1 MPINRTQQM
10 PWQPEGTVYG
20 ALLNFRR
27 EWDIRAPRMAEDP
40 HKAAPKAPVL
50 YVKSANTFNPAGHDL
65 LLEDGIREVD
75 VGGTLGL
82 VIADDGQVAA
92 GALLCD
98 WSVPHMSYYRPPIKF
113 RCRDGYLALPLQTT
127 ACQNL
132 SDWSNLEIEV
142 RLNDAVVQ
150 RVRLSTMVRDLQTL
164 LTDVGEFMSL
174 QPGDVLMVGTDCLPD
189 GSRPKARPGDRI
201 MISAPGFVSLQQT
214 VRLQGGA
221 A

>member
-1 MPINRTQQM
+1 MQINRMPQR

-20 ALLNFRR
+20 TLLNFRR
-27 EWDIRAPRMAEDP
+27 EWDIRAPRMTEDP
-40 HKAAPKAPVL
+40 HKAAPQAPVL

-65 LLEDGIREVD
+65 LLEDGIQEVD
-75 VGGTLGL
+75 MGGTLGL
-82 VIADDGQVAA
+82 VIGEDGQVAA

-127 ACQNL
+127 PCRAL
-132 SDWSNLEIEV
+132 SDWHDLEIEV

-150 RVRLSTMVRDLQTL
+150 RVRLSSMVRDLQTL
-164 LTDVGEFMSL
+164 LTDVSEFMSL

-189 GSRPKARPGDRI
+189 GSRPKARSGDRI

>member
-1 MPINRTQQM
+1 MNTHRLPHR

-27 EWDIRAPRMAEDP
+27 EWDIRAPRMSDEP
-40 HKAAPKAPVL
+40 HKVPPKAPVL

-65 LLEDGIREVD
+65 LLQDGIREVD

-82 VIADDGQVAA
+82 VIGDDGAVSA

-127 ACQNL
+127 ACLNL
-132 SDWSNLEIEV
+132 SEWNDLEIEV

-150 RVRLSTMVRDLQTL
+150 RVRLSTMVRSMAAL
-164 LTDVGEFMSL
+164 LADVSEFMTL

-189 GSRPKARPGDRI
+189 GARPKARHGDRVL
-201 MISAPGFVSLQQT
+201 ISAPGFVSLQQT
-214 VRLQGGA
+214 VRLQGGVA
-221 A
+221 

>member
-1 MPINRTQQM
+1 MNNTRMPQR

-20 ALLNFRR
+20 TLLNFRR
-27 EWDIRAPRMAEDP
+27 EWDIRAPRMSEEP
-40 HKAAPKAPVL
+40 HKAPPKAPVL

-65 LLEDGIREVD
+65 LLEDGVTEVD

-82 VIADDGQVAA
+82 VWGHDGQVAA

-98 WSVPHMSYYRPPIKF
+98 WSVPHQSYYRPPIKF
-113 RCRDGYLALPLQTT
+113 RCRDGFLALPLQTT
-127 ACQNL
+127 VC
-132 SDWSNLEIEV
+132 SDLKSWNDLEIEV

-150 RVRLSTMVRDLQTL
+150 RVRLASMVRHLEML
-164 LTDVGEFMSL
+164 VAGVSEFMTL
-174 QPGDVLMVGTDCLPD
+174 QAGDVLMVGTDCMPD

-214 VRLQGGA
+214 VRLQGGVA
-221 A
+221 

>member
-1 MPINRTQQM
+1 MSINRTPQM

-20 ALLNFRR
+20 TLLNFRR
-27 EWDIRAPRMAEDP
+27 EWDIRAPRMTEDP

-82 VIADDGQVAA
+82 VIGDDGQVAA

-132 SDWSNLEIEV
+132 SDWSSLEIEV

-150 RVRLSTMVRDLQTL
+150 RVRLSSMVRDLQAL

>member
-1 MPINRTQQM
+1 MQINRM
-10 PWQPEGTVYG
+10 PQKTWQPEGTVYG
-20 ALLNFRR
+20 TLLNFRR
-27 EWDIRAPRMAEDP
+27 EWDFRAPRMSDEP
-40 HKAAPKAPVL
+40 HKAPPKAPVL

-65 LLEDGIREVD
+65 LLEDGIKEVD

-82 VIADDGQVAA
+82 VMGEGGQVSA

-127 ACQNL
+127 ACQRL
-132 SDWSNLEIEV
+132 SDWDELEIEV

-150 RVRLSTMVRDLQTL
+150 RVRLSSMVRGMASL
-164 LTDVGEFMSL
+164 LADVSEFMSL

-189 GSRPKARPGDRI
+189 GSRPKARHGDRI

>member
-1 MPINRTQQM
+1 MPINRTPQM

>member
-1 MPINRTQQM
+1 MQINRM
-10 PWQPEGTVYG
+10 PQKTWQPEGTVYG
-20 ALLNFRR
+20 TLLNFQR
-27 EWDIRAPRMAEDP
+27 EWDFRAPSMNDEP
-40 HKAAPKAPVL
+40 HKAPPKAPVL

-65 LLEDGIREVD
+65 LLQDGIQEVD

-82 VIADDGQVAA
+82 VIGDDGQVAA
-92 GALLCD
+92 GVLLCD

-113 RCRDGYLALPLQTT
+113 RCRDGYLALPAQTT
-127 ACQNL
+127 ACRSL
-132 SDWSNLEIEV
+132 SDWDALEIEV

-150 RVRLSTMVRDLQTL
+150 RVRLSSMVRDIATL
-164 LTDVGEFMSL
+164 LADVGEFMSL

-189 GSRPKARPGDRI
+189 GTRPRARPGDRV